1 MKGKVSPYGFVLHPR
16 TRENAKLTLLTP
28 FSKNREAWA
37 KSLCINTRDGRP
49 HRLDEISRA
58 DLITLGDVLCGYIQ
72 HPEIKSL
79 GPDGEKCGAET
90 RGLLRRIA
98 IKGGLHHPM
107 GKEISRFEQGQDDFI
122 ENIEDACIRYD
133 GGRGVANESLKA
145 EIKKLGLRKTTKETG
160 LDRKT
165 IRAVLSGKKVKV
177 STLAK
182 VVNGLQSQWQR
193 PTGGRFPGSRKG
205 PK

>member
-1 MKGKVSPYGFVLHPR
+1 
-16 TRENAKLTLLTP
+16 
-28 FSKNREAWA
+28 
-37 KSLCINTRDGRP
+37 
-49 HRLDEISRA
+49 
-58 DLITLGDVLCGYIQ
+58 LCGYIQ

-79 GPDGEKCGAET
+79 GPDGEKCSAET
-90 RGLLRRIA
+90 RGLLRRIP
-98 IKGGLHHPM
+98 IRGGLHHPI

-122 ENIEDACIRYD
+122 ENIEDSVIRYD
-133 GGRGVANESLKA
+133 GGRVAANESSKA

-165 IRAVLSGKKVKV
+165 IRAVLTEEKVKV

-193 PTGGRFPGSRKG
+193 PTGGHFLGSRKG
-205 PK
+205 SK

>member
-1 MKGKVSPYGFVLHPR
+1 M
-16 TRENAKLTLLTP
+16 
-28 FSKNREAWA
+28 
-37 KSLCINTRDGRP
+37 
-49 HRLDEISRA
+49 
-58 DLITLGDVLCGYIQ
+58 
-72 HPEIKSL
+72 
-79 GPDGEKCGAET
+79 
-90 RGLLRRIA
+90 
-98 IKGGLHHPM
+98 GGLHHPI

-165 IRAVLSGKKVKV
+165 IRAVLTGEKVKV

-193 PTGGRFPGSRKG
+193 PTGGRLVTRLTKTP
-205 PK
+205 